1 MFSWPWNKKRLENA
15 ASSVRPC
22 LSSARKRR
30 TQKRVERERLTLSNE
45 THFNNEKKRRRATH
59 TYTGAQSLCVCVWYM
74 FSALRV
80 FFLFFFRRWV
90 KQTQKSSKDRAVAA
104 FKGIEE
110 ETFSSSSSSGKRKEK
125 TARMDLNNETRSIW
139 NESTTGPHNVM
150 TDSRG
155 RLPPRKWVGFH

>member
-1 MFSWPWNKKRLENA
+1 
-15 ASSVRPC
+15 
-22 LSSARKRR
+22 
-30 TQKRVERERLTLSNE
+30 
-45 THFNNEKKRRRATH
+45 
-59 TYTGAQSLCVCVWYM
+59 M

-80 FFLFFFRRWV
+80 FFLFFFFRRWV

-110 ETFSSSSSSGKRKEK
+110 ETFSSSGKRKDK

-139 NESTTGPHNVM
+139 NESSTGPHNVM

>member
-1 MFSWPWNKKRLENA
+1 
-15 ASSVRPC
+15 
-22 LSSARKRR
+22 
-30 TQKRVERERLTLSNE
+30 
-45 THFNNEKKRRRATH
+45 
-59 TYTGAQSLCVCVWYM
+59 M

-125 TARMDLNNETRSIW
+125 TARMDLNNETRSI
-139 NESTTGPHNVM
+139 
-150 TDSRG
+150 
-155 RLPPRKWVGFH
+155 